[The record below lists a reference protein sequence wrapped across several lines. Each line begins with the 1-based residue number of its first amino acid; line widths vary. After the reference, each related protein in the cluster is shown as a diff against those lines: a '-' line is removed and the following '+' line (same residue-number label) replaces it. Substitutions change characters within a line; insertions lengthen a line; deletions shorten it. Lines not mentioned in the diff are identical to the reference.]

1 MKRPIM
7 LIDGLNLFMRHYAA
21 HPAISKNGESCGGIV
36 GTLNAI
42 ERLSQKVGPSEIY
55 VVWEGHGSVKKRGV
69 YKDYKQSRK
78 PQRLNRYYHDLP
90 DTVSNRSDQ
99 VRIIVE
105 ALKYTPVRQIYVE
118 GCEADDVIGYM
129 SRYRFN
135 DERKVIVSSDH
146 DYYQLLDNLTLI
158 WSPTLKSWVNKKTV
172 SDRYRVS
179 ASNFCLAK
187 SIAGDKSDNIPG
199 VAGISYKTLA
209 KIVPETTSS
218 QEITLDDMFATLR
231 EAEKQ
236 KSTNKRQRLLQAEQL
251 VRRNWR
257 LIRLDMMNLSLEH
270 VKKVD
275 NACDKNRGTCDKM
288 SMLRM
293 LLKLGIN
300 SVRVDNLFLSLK
312 TLQR

>member
-1 MKRPIM
+1 
-7 LIDGLNLFMRHYAA
+7 
-21 HPAISKNGESCGGIV
+21 
-36 GTLNAI
+36 
-42 ERLSQKVGPSEIY
+42 
-55 VVWEGHGSVKKRGV
+55 
-69 YKDYKQSRK
+69 
-78 PQRLNRYYHDLP
+78 
-90 DTVSNRSDQ
+90 
-99 VRIIVE
+99 
-105 ALKYTPVRQIYVE
+105 
-118 GCEADDVIGYM
+118 
-129 SRYRFN
+129 
-135 DERKVIVSSDH
+135 
-146 DYYQLLDNLTLI
+146 